1 MTFPFP
7 DMSLCDISLCL
18 LSEFYYLIVSIQTC
32 LYRWMEVRVMI
43 LVMMVNF
50 FKKLIQSGAKLA
62 EAYVGLYMDKAPPRT
77 SQLSGMGWLLTAII
91 SRFLPSTSRE

>member
-1 MTFPFP
+1 MIVLILALVSCSSLFQFLCAIFSFESSFVSMHYLLNNYLTFPLP

-50 FKKLIQSGAKLA
+50 F
-62 EAYVGLYMDKAPPRT
+62 
-77 SQLSGMGWLLTAII
+77 
-91 SRFLPSTSRE
+91 